1 MSENNNYEFNKNEL
15 LNLVDDIIK
24 KYDSKSSNYNE
35 VINYKLDSI
44 ENQTTRTNGR
54 LTELERKVQE
64 IEKDGAHRIATCPQA
79 DIISKLV
86 ENSITVNTMKKLVIR
101 GITIAG
107 IFFTILFALLRLI
120 MNENIIPW

>member
-15 LNLVDDIIK
+15 LNLVDDVIK

-79 DIISKLV
+79 DIIARLH

-107 IFFTILFALLRLI
+107 IFFTILFGLLRLI
-120 MNENIIPW
+120 MNGNIIIW